1 MLVRSSWP
9 ITILFGAV
17 MSACATTG
25 QTESA
30 ESTTSAAQTA
40 GVVTGSVA
48 YRERMALPPD
58 AVVHVSL
65 IDASRMDAAA
75 PAIAETTIVAAGKQV
90 PIPYTLRY
98 DRSRIDATHSYAV
111 RAVIRSGERMLFT
124 TNTSNRVITQ
134 GNPTQAN
141 LEVVRVSTG
150 EVGTPPSRLTGT
162 TWVLEH
168 LGSTGVLTT
177 VQATLAFADSGKVSG
192 NGSCNRFFG
201 TAQLSGADSISFGRL
216 GASQMACPDSVSR
229 QEASYLK
236 ALQDAERFR
245 IDDSTLL
252 IFTKGKTQPL
262 RFRKQP

>member
-9 ITILFGAV
+9 IAILLGV

-25 QTESA
+25 QTESD
-30 ESTTSAAQTA
+30 ESTPSAGQTTA
-40 GVVTGSVA
+40 VVTGSVA

-65 IDASRMDAAA
+65 IDASRMDAVA
-75 PAIAETTIVAAGKQV
+75 PVIAETTIVAAGKQV

-141 LEVVRVSTG
+141 LQVVRVSAG
-150 EVGTPPSRLTGT
+150 DVGTAPSRLTGT
-162 TWVLEH
+162 AWVLEDLAGTSVH
-168 LGSTGVLTT
+168 GT
-177 VQATLAFADSGKVSG
+177 VQATLEFADSAKVSG
-192 NGSCNRFFG
+192 NASCNRFFG
-201 TAQLSGADSISFGRL
+201 TAQLSGADSISFGGMGTTR
-216 GASQMACPDSVSR
+216 MACPDSVSR

-245 IDDSTLL
+245 IEDSALL
-252 IFTKGKTQPL
+252 IFTKGTAQPL
-262 RFRKQP
+262 RFRKR